1 MLAGGFD
8 VSIQGVDDAGNIAGR
23 FAAEVGV
30 CGPTQVFLCGFYGTP
45 GQTGEDLTII
55 GQAPSGFALVPDD
68 VDLYDGVNSVVLGH
82 AEVAYTWTPP
92 GVRAQDFVLVQ
103 DAFGVRRIKSGMI
116 AGTVGDQ
123 ETDEGITA
131 AYWADPAAAPTV
143 IGTLGGAISEAESI
157 NSLGWVVG
165 QSETADGQFHA
176 FVWTPGT
183 GMVDLGTLGGST
195 SGATDINDAGQIVG
209 TAENADGEGVA
220 VMWEPDLS
228 PGGGDPVEISVT
240 ESIAVADGVT
250 VAGPVSIFV
259 AEEIQV
265 SDAIAVGGPVE
276 ISVSERIDVRDD
288 VRVLG
293 PVSISVVERIDVI
306 DDAGVTPPLLIH
318 VGEQI
323 DVTDAAAV
331 KPPLLISVHE
341 GVAVSD
347 DVMVRGPVTILVI
360 EDVGVSDAV
369 TAEADTA
376 DDGDGIEDAIDGA
389 IEGGAFE
396 SEAGVFSSR
405 FTDEHLGGTT
415 FGTVLDRGG
424 LEVTVADAASATD
437 GVSAAIAGG
446 AGEAEFAFCPENWLW
461 SFAPGTAFTMTCGS
475 IIVTVHTGEGTLF
488 LENGELRI
496 PAGATVT
503 VTEDGGTTTVEN
515 DPHST
520 ANALLVVG
528 GVQVPVAPGDGVLLA
543 FGCLGDVNGDGA
555 VSIADVT
562 RVLRAMFTKPG
573 HRRWNEAA
581 DVNNSGRVD
590 SNDLTIV
597 IRSLLDP
604 ACRGEPKHCAGDVNG
619 DGHVD
624 GIDALLVLFAIGS
637 EPGRARWNPD
647 ADLNADG
654 RISMRDLQIVLRTLR
669 DSRCS

>member
-1 MLAGGFD
+1 
-8 VSIQGVDDAGNIAGR
+8 VSI
-23 FAAEVGV
+23 
-30 CGPTQVFLCGFYGTP
+30 
-45 GQTGEDLTII
+45 
-55 GQAPSGFALVPDD
+55 
-68 VDLYDGVNSVVLGH
+68 SVV
-82 AEVAYTWTPP
+82 
-92 GVRAQDFVLVQ
+92 
-103 DAFGVRRIKSGMI
+103 
-116 AGTVGDQ
+116 
-123 ETDEGITA
+123 
-131 AYWADPAAAPTV
+131 
-143 IGTLGGAISEAESI
+143 
-157 NSLGWVVG
+157 
-165 QSETADGQFHA
+165 
-176 FVWTPGT
+176 
-183 GMVDLGTLGGST
+183 
-195 SGATDINDAGQIVG
+195 
-209 TAENADGEGVA
+209 
-220 VMWEPDLS
+220 
-228 PGGGDPVEISVT
+228 
-240 ESIAVADGVT
+240 
-250 VAGPVSIFV
+250 
-259 AEEIQV
+259 
-265 SDAIAVGGPVE
+265 
-276 ISVSERIDVRDD
+276 ERIDVRDD

-654 RISMRDLQIVLRTLR
+654 RISMRDLQIVLRTLQ